1 MSNGTR
7 TALLVLFAG
16 AMTAVSLSSGTDA
29 RAASE
34 RVQVSAVRQG
44 VLIRVFS
51 GRARAVDFT
60 LGGRLLA
67 RRYRAPYSVV
77 LAGHRPAR
85 RGVRGAKWI
94 VARDRRSGR
103 RLASVRVTVR
113 RIARRPGISLTG
125 SPARQT
131 AGTEAR
137 FSFKSVR
144 AQSTRCQLD
153 SRTETRCGSPVVY
166 RGLAPGRHL
175 FTVRAIGAGGSA
187 SASYSWTVVPP
198 PPPPVNVPVPSLPP
212 LGGVAAPPT
221 APSAYAIPPGAVHVS
236 TSAGLEQALDVGH
249 PTDIVLADGVY
260 DNAEPFQNAYGHR
273 VYAARL
279 GGALLRAGFVLG
291 HNWGAGGG
299 LLRGL
304 AFSVSDPAKTLHG
317 DIVHVWG
324 TAKGTRLLDL
334 TLDGHG
340 VLSSG
345 IAVRQVEGAVVQRI
359 AVRNFRN
366 WGVIVDAN
374 IRGLQVAQPPLVEDI
389 FASDVTWPVR
399 HSSGGH
405 SEACVWIG
413 NTAVVR
419 RVLAVRCAWEGLWT
433 GTAAR
438 GALLED
444 IRVDEATVGVYAE
457 HFNSAGTTFRRLEV
471 GPSVPTGVLCE
482 WSDPAWGGVAG
493 CIDVVIEHSLF
504 DTSLIGVYLD
514 EGTTRTT
521 VRNSVFR
528 NQSWAAVSDHK
539 GIGNSSY
546 ANDTSR
552 LRPGAV
558 PLSHEHLFVYCGC
571 GT

>member
-1 MSNGTR
+1 MPNGAR
-7 TALLVLFAG
+7 TTLLALFAA
-16 AMTAVSLSSGTDA
+16 AMTAGVLSSGADA
-29 RAASE
+29 QAASE
-34 RVQVSAVRQG
+34 RVEVSPVRKG

-51 GRARAVDFT
+51 GRARTVEFR
-60 LGGRLLA
+60 LGGRLVA
-67 RRYRAPYSVV
+67 RRRRAPYSLV
-77 LAGHRPAR
+77 LAGHRPAA
-85 RGVRGAKWI
+85 RGTHGAKWV
-94 VARDRRSGR
+94 VARDGRSGR
-103 RLASVRVTVR
+103 RLASVSVAAKRLL
-113 RIARRPGISLTG
+113 RRPGISLTG
-125 SPARQT
+125 SPEQHT
-131 AGTEAR
+131 TDTEAR
-137 FSFKSVR
+137 FWFRSAR
-144 AQSTRCQLD
+144 ARSTRCRLD
-153 SRTETRCGSPVVY
+153 AGAETRCASPAVY
-166 RGLAPGRHL
+166 RRLAAGRHV
-175 FTVRAIGAGGSA
+175 FTVRAVGAGGSA
-187 SASYSWTVVPP
+187 SASHSWTIVPP
-198 PPPPVNVPVPSLPP
+198 PPPVDVPLPSLPP
-212 LGGVAAPPT
+212 PTGVAAPP
-221 APSAYAIPPGAVHVS
+221 APPSPYAIPPGAVHVS
-236 TSAGLEQALDVGH
+236 TSAGLDRALEVGH

-260 DNAEPFQNAYGHR
+260 DSAAPFLNAYGHR
-273 VYAARL
+273 IYAARL
-279 GGALLRAGFVLG
+279 GGAVLQAGFVLG
-291 HNWGAGGG
+291 HSWGVGGG
-299 LLRGL
+299 MLRGL
-304 AFSVSDPAKTLHG
+304 AFDVSDPAKALHG

-324 TAKGTRLLDL
+324 TARDTRLLDL
-334 TLDGHG
+334 TLDGRR

-359 AVRNFRN
+359 AARNFRN
-366 WGVIVDAN
+366 WGVIVDAEV
-374 IRGLQVAQPPLVEDI
+374 RGLEVARPPLVEDI

-444 IRVDEATVGVYAE
+444 IRVDESTVGVYAE

-493 CIDVVIEHSLF
+493 CIDVAIEHSFF

-539 GIGNSSY
+539 GVDNASY
-546 ANDTSR
+546 ANDTSG
-552 LRPGAV
+552 LRSGAV